1 MELTLVIPTYNEAEN
16 LGRVI
21 REWHEAL
28 KQCLS
33 AGQFVMLVIDDGSTD
48 GTGKVLEEMGRIY
61 PELSVHS
68 QANRGHGQ
76 ACLEGYRRAAALGS
90 AFTMQ
95 IDSDGQCDP
104 VFFSR
109 FWERR
114 GEIAVY
120 GRRYGRGDGLFRKG
134 ISLCLRWTLFIVAR
148 TRLHD
153 ANVPYRIYPTSWAAE
168 TAGRIPPTF
177 DLANIAVALIL
188 EPRGSEEIP
197 IHFRERSG
205 GNASVRWIGF
215 ARKALRLLKDIRSL
229 EVSRA

>member
-90 AFTMQ
+90 AFT
-95 IDSDGQCDP
+95 G
-104 VFFSR
+104 F
-109 FWERR
+109 
-114 GEIAVY
+114 
-120 GRRYGRGDGLFRKG
+120 
-134 ISLCLRWTLFIVAR
+134 
-148 TRLHD
+148 
-153 ANVPYRIYPTSWAAE
+153 
-168 TAGRIPPTF
+168 IPPRGLPRQPDGYPQPSTWP
-177 DLANIAVALIL
+177 IL
-188 EPRGSEEIP
+188 PWR
-197 IHFRERSG
+197 
-205 GNASVRWIGF
+205 
-215 ARKALRLLKDIRSL
+215 
-229 EVSRA
+229 